1 MELGTLGGIG
11 AIFAAVLVSMIL
23 EGGSPG
29 ALLMLPALLLV
40 FVGTF
45 GAAMAGGLMRDLG
58 TVFAALKKAVLG
70 KVPDGQ
76 DIVAVIV
83 AMADR
88 ARREGLLALE
98 DMVREV
104 EDPLLRK
111 GIELTV
117 DGTDADEIADIL
129 EAEIASKKAADKV
142 GIKFFGDMGGYAPTL
157 GIIGTVIGLIHV
169 LGNLSS
175 PDKLGELIAGAF
187 VATLWGVLSANAIWL
202 PLSNKLKRL
211 SELEA
216 AHMEMLVEGVLAVQS
231 GTNPRL
237 VEQKLRSILPP
248 APAGKGAKGGARA
261 DAGKEAA

>member
-1 MELGTLGGIG
+1 MELGTLLGVGGTFVFVI
-11 AIFAAVLVSMIL
+11 VSMVL
-23 EGGSPG
+23 EGSSPMD
-29 ALLMLPALLLV
+29 LLLLPAMLLV
-40 FVGTF
+40 FGGTF
-45 GAAMAGGLMRDLG
+45 GAAMGGALMGDVKQVVAH
-58 TVFAALKKAVLG
+58 TKKAFVG

-76 DIVAVIV
+76 EVVAVIV

-98 DMVREV
+98 EMAREV
-104 EDPLLRK
+104 EDPFLRR

-117 DGTDADEIADIL
+117 DGTDPEEIQDIM
-129 EAEIASKKAADKV
+129 ESEIASKRKHDKI
-142 GIKFFGDMGGYAPTL
+142 GTKFFGDMGGYAPTL

-175 PDKLGELIAGAF
+175 PEKLGHLIAGAF

-211 SELEA
+211 SELEV
-216 AHMEMLVEGVLAVQS
+216 AHMELLMEGVLAVQS

-237 VEQKLRSILPP
+237 LEQKLRSILPP
-248 APAGKGAKGGARA
+248 VTPSKKAAEPIVVE
-261 DAGKEAA
+261 EAA